1 MERIMFKS
9 KIHRASITQAELH
22 YEGSLTIDEELMEAA
37 NLLAYEKVA
46 IVNINNGERIETYVI
61 TGERGSRTICLN
73 GAAARRGAVGDKII
87 IISYAN
93 MSEEEA
99 QKHRPTVVLVDDN
112 NNIIDKQFAVEANS
126 IFATE

>member
-1 MERIMFKS
+1 MFKS

-22 YEGSLTIDEELMEAA
+22 YEGSLTVDEELMEAA
-37 NLLAYEKVA
+37 NLLPYEKVS
-46 IVNINNGERIETYVI
+46 IVNINNGERIETYLI

-93 MSEEEA
+93 MTEEEA
-99 QKHRPTVVLVDDN
+99 LKHKPTVVLVDDH
-112 NNIIDKQFAVEANS
+112 NNIIDKQFAVEANT

>member
-9 KIHRASITQAELH
+9 KIHRASITQADLN
-22 YEGSLTIDEELMEAA
+22 YEGSLTVDEELMEAA
-37 NLLAYEKVA
+37 NMLTYEKIS
-46 IVNINNGERIETYVI
+46 IVNINNGERIETYLI
-61 TGERGSRTICLN
+61 AGERGSRTICLN

-93 MSEEEA
+93 LSEEEA
-99 QKHRPTVVLVDDN
+99 LKHKPTVVLVDDN
-112 NNIIDKQFAVEANS
+112 NNIIDKQFAVEANT

>member
-1 MERIMFKS
+1 MFKS

-93 MSEEEA
+93 MTEEEA
-99 QKHRPTVVLVDDN
+99 QKHKPTVVLVDDH
-112 NNIIDKQFAVEANS
+112 NNIIDKQFAVEANT
-126 IFATE
+126 IFAVE

>member
-22 YEGSLTIDEELMEAA
+22 YEGSLTVDEELMEAA
-37 NLLAYEKVA
+37 NLLPYEKVS
-46 IVNINNGERIETYVI
+46 IVNINNGERIETYLI

-93 MSEEEA
+93 MTEDEA
-99 QKHRPTVVLVDDN
+99 LKHKPTVVLVDDH
-112 NNIIDKQFAVEANS
+112 NNIIDKQFAVEANT

>member
-22 YEGSLTIDEELMEAA
+22 YEGSLTVDEELMEAA

-93 MSEEEA
+93 MTEEEA